1 MESPQVSG
9 KVFRFLSAMH
19 PALSKSE
26 RKRYAGYD
34 PDKWYPWTQD
44 VSTEFADLMRRA
56 PRDTSFA
63 RGFAYVA
70 QRAIPEGGYIPT
82 SGLLNNLHRLPAA
95 FRGSEGSGF
104 QAAAERAGHARVR
117 YGGMPGFSNVCIAI
131 QGELSQRLQAS
142 GAQNVMVKHG
152 STCRVNGGDFC
163 EFELEW
169 AGETAPAGS
178 RPVTARELLGEEVVE
193 EEAAVAATLSEPMAV
208 SAGGGIAPAMRRM
221 PEAKNIQQKA
231 PERQTVPMN
240 NTAFSRSPQ
249 TQTEAVASPFDG
261 DQSGDDL
268 FIQLRKRLA
277 EADRQSKL
285 YRDAQSEID
294 RLRVE
299 LSRFKAQ
306 ADADV
311 AQATKE
317 RNEAI
322 EAVTDLKARIC
333 DIVADD

>member
-1 MESPQVSG
+1 VESPQVSG

-34 PDKWYPWTQD
+34 PDQWYPWTQD

-70 QRAIPEGGYIPT
+70 QRAVPEGGYIPT
-82 SGLLNNLHRLPAA
+82 SGLLSNLHRLPAA
-95 FRGSEGSGF
+95 FRGPGGSGF
-104 QAAAERAGHARVR
+104 QAAADRVGHARVR

-142 GAQNVMVKHG
+142 GAQNVAVKHG
-152 STCRVNGGDFC
+152 ATCRVNGGDFC

-169 AGETAPAGS
+169 AGESAPAGS
-178 RPVTARELLGEEVVE
+178 RPITVSELLGEEVVE
-193 EEAAVAATLSEPMAV
+193 EEVPVEATLAEPMAV
-208 SAGGGIAPAMRRM
+208 SGGGGIAPTVRRM
-221 PEAKNIQQKA
+221 PEQRNVQQQA
-231 PERQTVPMN
+231 LERQTVPMN
-240 NTAFSRSPQ
+240 NTAINRPSHSQP
-249 TQTEAVASPFDG
+249 EAVASPFDG
-261 DQSGDDL
+261 DLTGDDL

-285 YRDAQSEID
+285 YRDAQGEID

-299 LSRFKAQ
+299 LSRLKAQ
-306 ADADV
+306 ADADIS
-311 AQATKE
+311 QAKKE
-317 RNEAI
+317 RDEAI
-322 EAVTDLKARIC
+322 ESIADLKARIC
-333 DIVADD
+333 NIVADD